1 MSATRMYK
9 VGEVAR
15 IAKVTIRTLHHYD
28 EIGLLIPSG
37 RSSAGYR
44 LYTETDIASLQHIRF
59 HRQLGLAL
67 EEIRTILES
76 PDFDSRAVLREHRER
91 LVRRLRETE
100 ALVATIDRTLST
112 LEGKTKMRVEER
124 FDGFQPE
131 EYAAEAE
138 QRWGKKDA
146 YRESVRRTGAYGATE
161 WETIQAEV
169 EGIVLRFAAC
179 RGEGAAADSEAAIQ
193 LAEEHREHIDRW
205 FYACSPQMHAGLA
218 EMYVH
223 DERFAEF
230 FDKHGEGL
238 SSYVAGAIRANA
250 GMANS

>member
-28 EIGLLIPSG
+28 EIGLLVPSG

-67 EEIRTILES
+67 
-76 PDFDSRAVLREHRER
+76 DSRAVLREHRER
-91 LVRRLRETE
+91 LVRRLSETE

-112 LEGKTKMRVEER
+112 LEGETKMGVEER

-146 YRESVRRTGAYGATE
+146 YRESVRRTGAYGAAE

-179 RGEGAAADSEAAIQ
+179 RSEGAAADSEAAIQ

-238 SSYVAGAIRANA
+238 SSYVADAIRANA

>member
-1 MSATRMYK
+1 MSRRMYK

-37 RSSAGYR
+37 RSAAGYR
-44 LYTETDIASLQHIRF
+44 LYTEADVASLQHIRF
-59 HRQLGLAL
+59 HRELGLAL
-67 EEIRTILES
+67 GEIRTILES
-76 PDFDSRAVLREHRER
+76 PEFDSRAVLREHRER
-91 LVRRLRETE
+91 LVKRLSETE
-100 ALVATIDRTLST
+100 ALVATIDRTLRS
-112 LEGKTKMRVEER
+112 LEGETEMSVEER

-131 EYAAEAE
+131 EHAAEAK
-138 QRWGKKDA
+138 QRWAKTDA
-146 YRESVRRTGAYGATE
+146 YKESARRTGEYGPAE

-169 EGIVLRFAAC
+169 EGIILRLAAC
-179 RGEGAAADSEAAIQ
+179 QSEGAAADSEAAIQ

-223 DERFAEF
+223 DERFAEY

-238 SSYVAGAIRANA
+238 SGYVAGAIRANA
-250 GMANS
+250 AGPAN

>member
-1 MSATRMYK
+1 MSQRMYK

-28 EIGLLIPSG
+28 GIGLLVPSG

-44 LYTETDIASLQHIRF
+44 LYTEADVASLQHIRF
-59 HRQLGLAL
+59 HRELGLAL

-76 PDFDSRAVLREHRER
+76 RDFDSRAVLREHRER
-91 LVRRLRETE
+91 LVQRLSETE

-112 LEGKTKMRVEER
+112 LEGETEMSVEER

-131 EYAAEAE
+131 EHAAEATE
-138 QRWGKKDA
+138 RWGSTEA
-146 YRESVRRTGAYGATE
+146 YKESARRTGTYGPAE
-161 WETIQAEV
+161 WERIQAEV

-179 RGEGAAADSEAAIQ
+179 RAEGVAADSEAAVQ

-223 DERFAEF
+223 DERFAAY

-238 SSYVAGAIRANA
+238 AAYVADAIRVNA
-250 GMANS
+250 QRQ